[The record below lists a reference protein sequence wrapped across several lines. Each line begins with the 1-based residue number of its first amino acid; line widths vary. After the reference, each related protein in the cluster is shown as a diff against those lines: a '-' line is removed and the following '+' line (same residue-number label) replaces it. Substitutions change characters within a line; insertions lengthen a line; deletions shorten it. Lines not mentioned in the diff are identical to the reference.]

1 MNRIDAFFTQGKK
14 AFVPYI
20 TAGFPNVEA
29 TLENLK
35 ILVEN
40 GADIIE
46 LGLPFSDP
54 TADGPVIQT

>member
-35 ILVEN
+35 ILV
-40 GADIIE
+40 
-46 LGLPFSDP
+46 
-54 TADGPVIQT
+54 